1 MIKSFKDIVSD
12 DNTLMIVDALNM
24 CFSFRGK
31 TDFADSYVNMVTS
44 LKRSYK
50 AKSVI
55 LACDKGSSSF
65 RKTIYPEYKQNR
77 KDKFEAQT
85 EQEKKEFEEFF
96 KEFEKALDIIRDTT
110 EYEVLRYQ
118 GVEADDI
125 AGYLVSKRKA
135 LGYDTI
141 WLISSDR
148 DWDLL
153 LNPSVHRF
161 SYVTRKEY
169 SLDNWDEHYDF
180 CHDDY
185 MSIKC
190 LMGDSGDNIIGV
202 PGVGP
207 KRAQSLI
214 EEYGSVFDII
224 QAIPLPGKYKYIAAI
239 NDSADLLE
247 LNHKLVDIET
257 FCDEA
262 IGEANIRN
270 INERLGL

>member
-1 MIKSFKDIVSD
+1 MKKISEYTNITS
-12 DNTLMIVDALNM
+12 TLMIVDALNM

-31 TDFADSYVNMVTS
+31 SNFADSYISMLQS
-44 LKRSYK
+44 LKRSYG
-50 AKSVI
+50 ATQVI

-65 RKTIYPEYKQNR
+65 RKAIYPEYKQNR
-77 KDKFEAQT
+77 KEKFDKQT
-85 EQEKKEFEEFF
+85 EQEKKEFENFF
-96 KEFEKALDIIRDTT
+96 KEFERTLSILEDTT
-110 EYEVLRYQ
+110 EYPIFRYQ

-125 AGYLVSKRKA
+125 AGYLVQKRNA
-135 LGYDTI
+135 LGYDHI
-141 WLISSDR
+141 WLISSDA
-148 DWDLL
+148 DWNLL
-153 LNPSVHRF
+153 LKPNVHRF

>member
-1 MIKSFKDIVSD
+1 MKTFKEITETH
-12 DNTLMIVDALNM
+12 NTLMIVDGLNLA
-24 CFSFRGK
+24 FRYKHGK
-31 TDFADSYVNMVTS
+31 VRDFATDYIRTVQS
-44 LKRSYK
+44 LQKSYK
-50 AKSVI
+50 ASKVI
-55 LACDKGSSSF
+55 IACDKGSSSF
-65 RKTIYPEYKQNR
+65 RKSIYPEYKQNR
-77 KDKFEAQT
+77 KDKFDNQT
-85 EQEKKEFEEFF
+85 EQEKQEFEEFF
-96 KEFEKALDIIRDTT
+96 NDFEQTMELCA
-110 EYEVLRYQ
+110 EQFEVLRYQ

-125 AGYLVSKRKA
+125 AGYLVSKRKS
-135 LGYDTI
+135 LGFDNI

-153 LNPSVHRF
+153 LSPYVHRF

-169 SLDNWDEHYDF
+169 SLENWGEHYDF
-180 CHDDY
+180 SHDDY

-262 IGEANIRN
+262 IGEANIKD